1 LLRVKNGKTRR
12 DLTSQ
17 PSRSYTGNTN
27 KLTGVKMS
35 NTTEILATGKC
46 RICKYTRVYDWSDQ
60 DFCAAPCE
68 NCGAES
74 YDIKKVNA

>member
-1 LLRVKNGKTRR
+1 
-12 DLTSQ
+12 
-17 PSRSYTGNTN
+17 
-27 KLTGVKMS
+27 MS

-46 RICKYTRVYDWSDQ
+46 RICKYTRIYDWSDQ
-60 DFCAAPCE
+60 DFCVAPCE